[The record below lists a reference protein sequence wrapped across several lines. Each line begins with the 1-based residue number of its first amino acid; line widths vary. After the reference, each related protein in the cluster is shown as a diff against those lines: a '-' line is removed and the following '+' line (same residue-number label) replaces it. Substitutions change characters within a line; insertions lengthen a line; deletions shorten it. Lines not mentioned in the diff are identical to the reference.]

1 MTDDLISRK
10 ILIEKLGISKE
21 CVDCQHKLN
30 GLCLWK
36 PNMVDVCEVITEMPS
51 AEPEQRWIPVTERL
65 PKENGDY
72 LVTGR
77 HGAVN
82 KRKYEDKRW
91 YGNWAVIAWMPLPEP
106 WKGEEDAEVY

>member
-1 MTDDLISRK
+1 MNDLISRQET
-10 ILIEKLGISKE
+10 IDYFVTNVGWVNDDGYEVEDSDELREIWTDL
-21 CVDCQHKLN
+21 VN
-30 GLCLWK
+30 G
-36 PNMVDVCEVITEMPS
+36 VPS
-51 AEPEQRWIPVTERL
+51 AEPEHRWIPVTDRL

-82 KRKYEDKRW
+82 KRKYEDGRW